1 MNKSS
6 LILKSALALALATP
20 LLASAESDLVVGTG
34 NATARLNFS
43 VVIPRVLFLGVGTG
57 AGAVG
62 APIADNGTIDTLT
75 FNYTAAAAAAT
86 IGNGTDSAAQGV
98 QVRVVGNNGQVSI
111 AAAGS
116 GTGLVSGTDVIPW
129 SEILAASTDAT
140 NLNVPAIGGTA
151 APVINAGRVTNR
163 AATWNFRYSN
173 TNVVGSGTYAG
184 TVTYTASMP

>member
-1 MNKSS
+1 MKKSS
-6 LILKSALALALATP
+6 LILKSALAMALVSP
-20 LLASAESDLVVGTG
+20 LLASAESDLVVGAG
-34 NATARLNFS
+34 NATARLTFN

-57 AGAVG
+57 AGTVG
-62 APIADNGTIDTLT
+62 APLADNTTVDTLI
-75 FNYTAAAAAAT
+75 FDYTGAAAAAT

-98 QVRVVGNNGQVSI
+98 QVRVVGNSGQITI

-116 GTGLVSGTDVIPW
+116 STGLVSGADVIPW

-140 NLNVPAIGGTA
+140 NLNAPAVGGTA
-151 APVINAGRVTNR
+151 NPVLNAGRVTNR